1 MRFIYNDNKRRRHR
15 SLFLIVFLL
24 LAGAVCGVIVGVIIA
39 LTQDLPQIRQLE
51 SFQPSTTTRIY
62 SSDGVILSEL
72 FAERRDPVKL
82 KAIPPYLKAA
92 LLATEDQRFY
102 SHSGLDIKGIGRAI
116 ISDIR
121 AGKFIQGGSTITQ
134 QLAKTLFLTPRRTLL
149 RKLKEAFLAF
159 QLERRYTK
167 DAILT
172 LYLNQI
178 YLGSGTYG
186 VDAAAQRY
194 FGKSVNALNLS
205 ECALLAGLP
214 QAPSRY
220 SPLANKTLAVKRRNV
235 VLRRMLKNGI
245 IAPSLYDETVN
256 RPLELSTGTRQSSL
270 APYFIAHI
278 KQSLEKEIGTE
289 LLYKGGLTVST
300 TLVYQEQKAAALAV
314 SEGLEA
320 FESRNMEMGIRN
332 SEFGIPNSTFPIS
345 KSPQAAL
352 IALDVKTGGIRAM
365 IGGRDFKQSAFN
377 RATMAER
384 QPGSAFKPLVYALAI
399 ERGFSQNTL
408 LQDAPAAYK
417 IAGKRKLW
425 QPQNFSGTY
434 KGSITFRKALSISQN
449 IPAVRLIEMLG
460 ISSVVQFAHSMGI
473 RSQLRPYLS
482 LALGASEVRLIDL
495 TAAYAVFANQGQWTR
510 PFGVTDVYDRNNRQ
524 IWRVKPE
531 RKAIMSRAGA
541 AVITDMLAAVINE
554 GTGRKARVIGRPL
567 GGKTGTTNRY
577 KDALFVGFSP
587 SIATGVWVGMDDFT
601 TLGNRATGAKA
612 ALPIWI
618 QFMQAA
624 LDGNPY
630 QHFDLPDDVVRMR
643 MDRTTGKQIEDAAA
657 GAVDALFIKGATPAS

>member
-1 MRFIYNDNKRRRHR
+1 LTLNNSTQTKRRRHR
-15 SLFLIVFLL
+15 FLVLIVFLI

-39 LTQDLPQIRQLE
+39 LTDDLPQIRQLE
-51 SFQPSTTTRIY
+51 SFQPSSTTRIY
-62 SSDGVILSEL
+62 SSDGVILAEL

-121 AGKFIQGGSTITQ
+121 AGRFVQGGSTITQ

-149 RKLKEAFLAF
+149 RKFKEAFLAF

-167 DAILT
+167 DAILA
-172 LYLNQI
+172 LYLNQV
-178 YLGSGTYG
+178 YFGSGAYG
-186 VDAAAQRY
+186 AEAAAQLY
-194 FGKSVNALNLS
+194 FGKPVSTLNLS
-205 ECALLAGLP
+205 ECALLAGMP

-220 SPLANKTLAVKRRNV
+220 SPLVNKPLALKRRNV
-235 VLRRMLKNGI
+235 VLRRMFKNGI
-245 IAPSLYDETVN
+245 IDPSQYDETVN
-256 RPLELSTGTRQSSL
+256 RPLELSTGARPSNL

-278 KQSLEKEIGTE
+278 KQSLEKEIGAE
-289 LLYKGGLTVST
+289 QLYKGGLTVST
-300 TLVYQEQKAAALAV
+300 TLVYREQKAAALAV
-314 SEGLEA
+314 FDGLDALEA
-320 FESRNMEMGIRN
+320 RN
-332 SEFGIPNSTFPIS
+332 SEFRIPIPNSQFQ
-345 KSPQAAL
+345 PQAAL

-399 ERGFSQNTL
+399 ERGFAQNTL
-408 LQDAPAAYK
+408 LIDAPVAYK
-417 IAGKRKLW
+417 IPGNRKTW
-425 QPQNFSGTY
+425 QPQNFSGAF
-434 KGSITFRKALSISQN
+434 KGSITLRKALSVSQN

-460 ISSVVQFAHSMGI
+460 VSSVAQFAHKLGI

-510 PFGVTDVYDRNNRQ
+510 PFGVTDVYDRNNRRL
-524 IWRVKPE
+524 WRVKPE
-531 RKAIMSRAGA
+531 KKAVMSRAGA
-541 AVITDMLAAVINE
+541 AVITDMLAAVIKE
-554 GTGRKARVIGRPL
+554 GTGRKARVIQRPL
-567 GGKTGTTNRY
+567 GGKTGTTNLY

-587 SIATGVWVGMDDFT
+587 AIATGVWVGMDDFT
-601 TLGNRATGAKA
+601 TLGKWETGAKA

-624 LDGNPY
+624 LDGKPY
-630 QHFDLPDDVVRMR
+630 QHFDMPDDVVRVR
-643 MDRTTGKQIEDAAA
+643 IDSDTGKPVGEDAVS
-657 GAVDALFIKGATPAS
+657 AVDALFIKDANLSSFVPLTLKN

>member
-1 MRFIYNDNKRRRHR
+1 MALNNFTQNKRRRHR
-15 SLFLIVFLL
+15 PLFLIAFLL
-24 LAGAVCGVIVGVIIA
+24 LAGAVCGIILGVIIA
-39 LTQDLPQIRQLE
+39 LTHDLPQIRQLE
-51 SFQPSTTTRIY
+51 SFQPSSTTRIY
-62 SSDGVILSEL
+62 SSDGVILAEL
-72 FAERRDPVKL
+72 YAERRDPVKL

-121 AGKFIQGGSTITQ
+121 AGRFVQGGSTITQ

-172 LYLNQI
+172 LYLNQV
-178 YLGSGTYG
+178 YFGSGAYG
-186 VDAAAQRY
+186 VEAAAQLY
-194 FGKSVNALNLS
+194 FGKPVSALNLS
-205 ECALLAGLP
+205 ECALLAGMP

-220 SPLANKTLAVKRRNV
+220 SPLVNKSLAVKRRNV
-235 VLRRMLKNGI
+235 VLRRMLKSGI
-245 IAPSLYDETVN
+245 IDPSQYDETVK
-256 RPLELSTGTRQSSL
+256 RPLKLSTGTHPSDL

-278 KQSLEKEIGTE
+278 KQSLEKEIGAE

-300 TLVYQEQKAAALAV
+300 TLVYQEQKAAAQAV
-314 SEGLEA
+314 SDGLEA
-320 FESRNMEMGIRN
+320 FESQN
-332 SEFGIPNSTFPIS
+332 SELENRNA
-345 KSPQAAL
+345 PQAAL

-399 ERGFSQNTL
+399 ERGFAQNTL
-408 LQDAPAAYK
+408 LMDAPVAYK
-417 IAGKRKLW
+417 IPGNRKLW
-425 QPQNFSGTY
+425 QPQNFSGAF
-434 KGSITFRKALSISQN
+434 KGSITFRKALSASQN

-460 ISSVVQFAHSMGI
+460 VSSVIQFAHHIGI
-473 RSQLRPYLS
+473 RSQLRSYLS

-510 PFGVTDVYDRNNRQ
+510 PFGVTDVYDRNNRRL
-524 IWRVKPE
+524 WRVKPE
-531 RKAIMSRAGA
+531 KKAVMSRAGA
-541 AVITDMLAAVINE
+541 AVMTDMLAAVVQE
-554 GTGRKARVIGRPL
+554 GTGRKARVIQRPL
-567 GGKTGTTNRY
+567 GGKTGTTNLY

-601 TLGNRATGAKA
+601 TLGKWETGAKA

-624 LDGNPY
+624 LDGKPY
-630 QHFDLPDDVVRMR
+630 QHFDLPDDVVRKR
-643 MDRTTGKQIEDAAA
+643 MDRATGKPVEEDAA
-657 GAVDALFIKGATPAS
+657 GAVDTLFIESAMPQSL

>member
-1 MRFIYNDNKRRRHR
+1 LRFIYNDNKQHRHR
-15 SLFLIVFLL
+15 FLLLIVFLIV
-24 LAGAVCGVIVGVIIA
+24 AGAVCGVIVGVIIA
-39 LTQDLPQIRQLE
+39 LTHDLPQIRQLE
-51 SFQPSTTTRIY
+51 SFQPSATTRIY

-116 ISDIR
+116 INDIR
-121 AGKFIQGGSTITQ
+121 AGRFVEGGSTITQ

-149 RKLKEAFLAF
+149 RKLKEAFLAL

-167 DAILT
+167 DAILA
-172 LYLNQI
+172 LYFNQI

-186 VDAAAQRY
+186 VEAAAQLY
-194 FGKSVNALNLS
+194 FGKPVNALNLS

-220 SPLANKTLAVKRRNV
+220 SPLVNKPLAVKRRNV

-245 IAPSLYDETVN
+245 IGQSLYDETVN
-256 RPLELSTGTRQSSL
+256 RPLKLNTGARPSNL

-278 KQSLEKEIGTE
+278 KQSLEKEIGAE

-320 FESRNMEMGIRN
+320 FKSRN
-332 SEFGIPNSTFPIS
+332 SELGNRN
-345 KSPQAAL
+345 SPQAAL

-399 ERGFSQNTL
+399 ERGFAQNTL
-408 LQDAPAAYK
+408 LQDAPVAYK
-417 IAGKRKLW
+417 IVGKRKLW
-425 QPQNFSGTY
+425 QPQNFSGAF
-434 KGSITFRKALSISQN
+434 KGSVTLRKALSASQN
-449 IPAVRLIEMLG
+449 IPSVRLIEMLG
-460 ISSVVQFAHSMGI
+460 VSSVVQFAHSMGI

-510 PFGVTDVYDRNNRQ
+510 PFGVTDVYDRDNRRL
-524 IWRVKPE
+524 WRVKPE
-531 RKAIMSRAGA
+531 RKAVMSRVGA
-541 AVITDMLAAVINE
+541 AVMTDMLAAVINE
-554 GTGRKARVIGRPL
+554 GTGRKARVIQRPL
-567 GGKTGTTNRY
+567 GGKTGTTNQY

-587 SIATGVWVGMDDFT
+587 AIATGVWVGMDKFT
-601 TLGNRATGAKA
+601 TLGKGETGAKA

-624 LDGNPY
+624 LDGKPY
-630 QHFDLPDDVVRMR
+630 QHFDLPDDVVRVR
-643 MDRTTGKQIEDAAA
+643 MDRATGKAVGEDAAA
-657 GAVDALFIKGATPAS
+657 GAVDALFIKGATPEPS